1 MTALSNMNQIRID
14 QVEGEE
20 YKITVFAESVPMSTY
35 LVAFLV
41 SDFNATENPT
51 NPGNIFIQLCV
62 NHSCIYR
69 TESVI

>member
-1 MTALSNMNQIRID
+1 MTFSISDMTALSNMNQIRID

-20 YKITVFAESVPMSTY
+20 YKTTVFNESVPMSTY

-51 NPGNIFIQLCV
+51 NPGTCNF
-62 NHSCIYR
+62 Y
-69 TESVI
+69 